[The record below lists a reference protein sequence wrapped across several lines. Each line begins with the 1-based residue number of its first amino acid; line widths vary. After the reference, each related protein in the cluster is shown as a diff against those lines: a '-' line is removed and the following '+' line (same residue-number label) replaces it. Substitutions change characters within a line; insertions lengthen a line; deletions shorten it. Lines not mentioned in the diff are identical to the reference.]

1 MRRFGPIGRS
11 RMRSPARAVAVL
23 CRVRSATC
31 SESRMSPGIWRRQ
44 SLAGVAYPESRS
56 VAAADLTV
64 DNVDVVVLGPNESQ
78 VQS

>member
-1 MRRFGPIGRS
+1 
-11 RMRSPARAVAVL
+11 
-23 CRVRSATC
+23 
-31 SESRMSPGIWRRQ
+31 
-44 SLAGVAYPESRS
+44 VAYPESRS